1 MDKIYTM
8 YSPLLA
14 KKINDSICLYKYSFY
29 RNTGF
34 KPLDANDQIQNF
46 VSDMYVIQDV
56 LLLELFS

>member
-1 MDKIYTM
+1 MIVYIYISM
-8 YSPLLA
+8 FS
-14 KKINDSICLYKYSFY
+14 N

-34 KPLDANDQIQNF
+34 KPLNANNQIQNF